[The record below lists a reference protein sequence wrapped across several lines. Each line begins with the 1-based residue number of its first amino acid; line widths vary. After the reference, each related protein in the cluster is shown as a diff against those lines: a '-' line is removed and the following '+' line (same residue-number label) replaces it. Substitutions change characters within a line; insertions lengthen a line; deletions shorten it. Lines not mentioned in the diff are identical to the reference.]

1 MTRDGTDYVKGID
14 YDAGPSVVHHSGA
27 LNVAPLAI
35 WRSRR
40 KHANQLRRKWPNLF
54 LPSGWQCT
62 RSIVFLP
69 QPWGKITRAG
79 VVALHRVI
87 VFTVEIAGIVIATLL
102 IALLTLSVILVFAPT
117 LALVVGK

>member
-1 MTRDGTDYVKGID
+1 MTGDGTDYVKGID
-14 YDAGPSVVHHSGA
+14 YDAGPSVVHHSDPI
-27 LNVAPLAI
+27 NIAPLAI
-35 WRSRR
+35 WRRR
-40 KHANQLRRKWPNLF
+40 REYANQLWRKWPNLF